1 MSQPQ
6 AGVTPSAQVPG
17 RRERKKQA
25 TRTALREAALR
36 LAVRHGVKNVT
47 VEQIAAEADLAL
59 RTFFN
64 HFSSKEEAVLAAAAA
79 GAEALVEKF
88 RARPPHESVLRAVRE
103 AVLVVVDRDDAV
115 GRDHIRVLRLMQHT
129 PALLPQQMAVLI
141 AQEKALADAIAE
153 RLAAADPADPPGIY
167 PQLCATATL
176 ATLRVVLAR
185 WLSRTADTD
194 EIPTSATLREEVD
207 EALSHLAAGLDRPGT
222 RDSSGAPR

>member
-1 MSQPQ
+1 MSQPP
-6 AGVTPSAQVPG
+6 AGVAPSAQVPG

-64 HFSSKEEAVLAAAAA
+64 HFSSKEEAILAAAAA
-79 GAEALVEKF
+79 GAEALVEEF
-88 RARPPHESVLRAVRE
+88 RARPAHESVLRAVRE

-153 RLAAADPADPPGIY
+153 RLAAADPADLTGVY

-176 ATLRVVLAR
+176 ATLRVVLSR

-194 EIPTSATLREEVD
+194 EIPTSATLRGEVD

-222 RDSSGAPR
+222 LDPAR